1 VDSYLLPAASIVGG
15 LIVLILGAELL
26 IRGASGLA
34 ARLGLSPLLI
44 GLTVVAV
51 GTSAPEL
58 AVSVMASHRGESEL
72 VIGNIVGSN
81 TFNVLF
87 ILGLSALIAPLAVAS
102 RLVRVDVPL
111 MILSALAMLGLGWNG
126 VLGRWQ
132 GAVLLGS
139 LVIYLAWMVFQAR
152 REQEPVRQE
161 FEKLIEEK
169 PVRPPRSLAVQLGWI
184 LFGLGLLAAG
194 SRWMVG
200 GAVALASLWGVGQ
213 LLIGLTIVAMGTSL
227 PEVVTS
233 VLATVRG
240 HRDIAVGN
248 IVGSNIFNVLGIL
261 GISALIAPQGLG
273 VTSAALG
280 FDIPMMI
287 AASILCLPIF
297 FSGSVVTRWEGLLFL
312 AYYAAYITYLIL
324 LIVQPGASTAYAKL
338 IIIVGIPAT
347 VILVMIGVLK
357 TFRRRRPTRPLR
369 HRIRGI

>member
-1 VDSYLLPAASIVGG
+1 
-15 LIVLILGAELL
+15 
-26 IRGASGLA
+26 
-34 ARLGLSPLLI
+34 
-44 GLTVVAV
+44 
-51 GTSAPEL
+51 
-58 AVSVMASHRGESEL
+58 
-72 VIGNIVGSN
+72 
-81 TFNVLF
+81 
-87 ILGLSALIAPLAVAS
+87 LGLSALIAPLAVAS
-102 RLVRVDVPL
+102 RLDRVDVPL